1 LLKDGNIKTLK
12 DVQETLKSMFGDVI
26 KEMLEAELT
35 ETLGYEKNERSEML
49 RENSRNGYRSKNIRT
64 SQGEMEIEMPRDRNG
79 EYEPIIIPNGTKD
92 ISELEEK
99 IINMYSIGMTTRD
112 ISNQIEEMYGF
123 EVSAEMVSRITNKFI
138 TDNKRLAKQTVRF
151 DVCDNIYGRDIL

>member
-1 LLKDGNIKTLK
+1 
-12 DVQETLKSMFGDVI
+12 
-26 KEMLEAELT
+26 
-35 ETLGYEKNERSEML
+35 
-49 RENSRNGYRSKNIRT
+49 
-64 SQGEMEIEMPRDRNG
+64 MPRDRNG

>member
-1 LLKDGNIKTLK
+1 MQYFLG
-12 DVQETLKSMFGDVI
+12 VI
-26 KEMLEAELT
+26 T
-35 ETLGYEKNERSEML
+35 
-49 RENSRNGYRSKNIRT
+49 
-64 SQGEMEIEMPRDRNG
+64 
-79 EYEPIIIPNGTKD
+79 
-92 ISELEEK
+92 
-99 IINMYSIGMTTRD
+99 

>member
-1 LLKDGNIKTLK
+1 
-12 DVQETLKSMFGDVI
+12 VQYFLGVI
-26 KEMLEAELT
+26 T
-35 ETLGYEKNERSEML
+35 
-49 RENSRNGYRSKNIRT
+49 
-64 SQGEMEIEMPRDRNG
+64 
-79 EYEPIIIPNGTKD
+79 
-92 ISELEEK
+92 
-99 IINMYSIGMTTRD
+99 